1 MIYKFPPV
9 LMTSDPDSY
18 ARLTILERKP
28 TIIAQVISDHHY
40 PDSIVANLNK
50 FKSEI
55 ADHEIK
61 PLIEKSLDTVVWN
74 ECVLNYSGKT
84 WLELPW
90 YFAET
95 YFYRK
100 LLEATGYFQ
109 PGDTFH
115 QDPFLPGKI
124 KSLAADIPWF
134 EIELQ
139 HYTEIIQEQRFS
151 ALFHS
156 CLWGNRADLS
166 NFTVKEQ
173 VQNAFDAHKQNDHIL
188 TDHTSKVEFI
198 LAKGCKRLDWIC
210 DNIGKEQLFDL
221 ATADFILN
229 HFHCDQIIF
238 HLKDR
243 PFFVSDATIEDTL
256 FTVDRLQNATKAAAC
271 NLGNRLIE
279 HINANR
285 IKLITNPFYTSCFMF
300 RKLPDKL
307 SRELASSDLVILKGD
322 VNYRRLLDD
331 CHWPYTIPMEKI
343 TSYFPAPF
351 VTLRTFKGEI
361 LVDLA
366 EGQAEEIARD
376 DPDWLINGKRGV
388 IRLVNLRN

>member
-1 MIYKFPPV
+1 MIHNFPPM

-40 PDSIVANLNK
+40 PASIVANLID

-55 ADHEIK
+55 ANQEIK
-61 PLIEKSLDTVVWN
+61 PIVEKSPDTVFWN
-74 ECVLNYSGKT
+74 ECVLNNSGKT
-84 WLELPW
+84 WLEIPW

-124 KSLAADIPWF
+124 QSLESDIPWF
-134 EIELQ
+134 ETELQ
-139 HYTEIIQEQRFS
+139 HFTEIPEEQRFS

-173 VQNAFDAHKQNDHIL
+173 VQNVYYARKQNSHIL
-188 TDHTSKVEFI
+188 TDHTCEVESI
-198 LAKGCKRLDWIC
+198 LGKGCNRLDWIC

-229 HFHCDQIIF
+229 HFHCDQIVF

-256 FTVDRLQNATKAAAC
+256 FTIGRLQNATQVAAL
-271 NLGNRLIE
+271 NLGNRLKECMISD
-279 HINANR
+279 R
-285 IKLITNPFYTSCFMF
+285 IKLIASPFYTSCFMY
-300 RKLPDKL
+300 RQLPD
-307 SRELASSDLVILKGD
+307 ELRNELVYSDLVILKGD
-322 VNYRRLLDD
+322 VNYRRLIDD
-331 CHWPYTIPMEKI
+331 CHWPFTTPMEKI

-351 VTLRTFKGEI
+351 VTLRTLKGEI

-366 EGQAEEIARD
+366 DGQAEEIGRE
-376 DPDWLINGKRGV
+376 DPNWLINGKRGI
-388 IRLVNLRN
+388 IRLVKLIS